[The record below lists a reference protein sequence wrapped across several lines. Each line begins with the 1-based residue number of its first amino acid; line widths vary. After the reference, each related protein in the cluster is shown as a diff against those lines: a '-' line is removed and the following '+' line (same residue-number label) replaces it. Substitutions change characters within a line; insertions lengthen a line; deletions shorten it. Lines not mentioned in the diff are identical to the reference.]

1 MKDFIQYPKGSE
13 WRKWD
18 LHVHTPASFHW
29 NGMKFSNCNDEEKNE
44 LLEKMLKTI
53 NNCEVSVFTFVDYW
67 TFEGYLMFNKYIDD
81 NNLKLSKTV
90 FPGMELRI
98 EAPVD
103 YRLNVQVILSDSLTK
118 QELLDF
124 KSQLYISSINRP
136 LSKEAI
142 INFAKTLDD
151 SKAEHH
157 GYVSPDKLNN
167 DELFGLGCKT
177 IEITRQSLKKA
188 FNTIP
193 SNMGFIMMPYD
204 TSDGLEKLD
213 WANHPSADN
222 YFMQSTHIFETRKE
236 SNVDLFLGN
245 KNDNNK
251 DFIDNFQKTLGN
263 KPKPACCGTDAHK
276 FSKYGQFP
284 SDKITWIRANPSFEG
299 LKQIIFEPET
309 RVKISQIKPKNKSNY
324 QVVDKVR
331 FLDDSH
337 DNRFPDDWIELNSNL
352 NVIIGGKSS
361 GKSLLLY
368 HIAKTID
375 SVQVIKKYNTTEI
388 RGYDFE
394 DESEFDFEVKWK
406 DGRIDKLSDEKE
418 NIRSITYLPQM
429 YINNLAEEDGD
440 DDLNSLVLD
449 ILKQDDNFKKEYN
462 NKQEE
467 IKELNKDINLS
478 IVNFFELREDIE
490 EQYKNFK
497 KLGDKEAIKAEI
509 ENINSEI
516 EILRESSNF
525 SEEENE
531 KYNQI
536 KDEQGKVEKEI
547 NNLEKII
554 NNLTKFKSDTNIAM
568 NNFIEKIENS
578 YQELLINFEDN
589 ENVLEKIYN
598 ELYNS
603 FKNNVEKITKKSF
616 KPILEYK
623 NELKTLKSKNEELKK
638 DLKPYLAKFKNQNQL
653 EKLQKN
659 LNERKNELSNIIK
672 EEKKINKNLDKEE
685 KIKEEIISLYQERYE
700 SYKEI
705 INYLKEENYVFENI
719 ELQASLKFKNDEFDN
734 HFTDDINK
742 KLTNLN
748 DYEFYENY
756 IYNYD
761 KNNHLKNI
769 NDLFRK
775 LLNKD
780 NNNIKLKKN
789 STKRNALTSL
799 LEDYFYINYDLIQN
813 GDPIFHM
820 SPGKR
825 GLVLLQL
832 FLHLSNSKHPI
843 LIDQPE
849 DNLDNRTIYKELNE
863 FIKNKKI
870 ERQIIIVTHNANL
883 VVSTDAE
890 SVIVANQDGQEIGR
904 DNKEYKFEYITGA
917 LECTFE
923 NKEKNGVLYK
933 KGIKQ
938 HVCEI
943 LEGGKDAFK
952 KREERY
958 GFE

>member
-44 LLEKMLKTI
+44 LLEEMLKTI

-67 TFEGYLMFNKYIDD
+67 TFDGYLMFNKYIDD
-81 NNLKLSKTV
+81 NNLKLRKTI

-124 KSQLYISSINRP
+124 KSQLRISSIDRP

-157 GYVSPDKLNN
+157 GYASPDKLDNN
-167 DELFGLGCKT
+167 ELFELGCKT
-177 IEITRQSLKKA
+177 VEITRQSLKKA

-222 YFMQSTHIFETRKE
+222 YFMQSTHIFETRKK

-284 SDKITWIRANPSFEG
+284 SDKITWIKANPTFEG

-309 RVKISQIKPKNKSNY
+309 RVQISQIKPKTKSNY

-337 DNRFPDDWIELNSNL
+337 DNRFPDEWIELNSNL

-375 SVQVIKKYNTTEI
+375 SAQVIKKINKTEI
-388 RGYDFE
+388 KGYDFE

-449 ILKQDDNFKKEYN
+449 ILKQDDDFKDEYN

-478 IVNFFELREDIE
+478 IVNLFKLREEIE
-490 EQYKNFK
+490 EQYNNLK
-497 KLGDKEAIKAEI
+497 KLGDKDAIKAEI

-536 KDEQGKVEKEI
+536 KDEQEKIEKEI
-547 NNLEKII
+547 NNLEKLI

-589 ENVLEKIYN
+589 ENILEKIYN
-598 ELYNS
+598 ELYNA
-603 FKNNVEKITKKSF
+603 FKNNVEKITEKSF
-616 KPILEYK
+616 KPILEYE

-672 EEKKINKNLDKEE
+672 EEKKINKNLDREE
-685 KIKEEIISLYQERYE
+685 KIKEVIISLYQERYE

-705 INYLKEENYVFENI
+705 INYLKEKNYVFENI
-719 ELQASLKFKNDEFDN
+719 ELQASLKFKKNEFDN

-769 NDLFRK
+769 TNLFRK
-775 LLNKD
+775 FLNKD
-780 NNNIKLKKN
+780 NNNIKLKGNVK
-789 STKRNALTSL
+789 
-799 LEDYFYINYDLIQN
+799 YF
-813 GDPIFHM
+813 
-820 SPGKR
+820 
-825 GLVLLQL
+825 V
-832 FLHLSNSKHPI
+832 
-843 LIDQPE
+843 
-849 DNLDNRTIYKELNE
+849 
-863 FIKNKKI
+863 
-870 ERQIIIVTHNANL
+870 
-883 VVSTDAE
+883 
-890 SVIVANQDGQEIGR
+890 
-904 DNKEYKFEYITGA
+904 
-917 LECTFE
+917 
-923 NKEKNGVLYK
+923 
-933 KGIKQ
+933 
-938 HVCEI
+938 
-943 LEGGKDAFK
+943 
-952 KREERY
+952 
-958 GFE
+958 